1 MLVAL
6 VLLEG
11 QYLLTLQLH
20 LFQKKR
26 GCSERDG

>member
-6 VLLEG
+6 LLLEG

-20 LFQKKR
+20 LFKKR